1 MALTPEDLQ
10 VLPEE
15 GIDTLN
21 PGKYAEL
28 LSDLQGNILR
38 GHGRD
43 YSVHLFLQFK
53 PNQVQPLKE
62 WIKSFA
68 EKVTSAQKQAED
80 AVKFRTTKIAGDIF
94 INFFLSRKGYE
105 ALEFPA
111 FRIPGD
117 QPFRFGMKN
126 DTIRNLLGDPVIEEW
141 DTGLQGEIHALV
153 QIADD
158 NLDNLQLAVD
168 DITRQ
173 LGLMA
178 EVVHRENGFILRND
192 KGDIIEHF
200 GFIDGISQPLFLKR
214 DIERV
219 RNIEIQKIRESNPN
233 LSEEAIEELIKEW
246 DSKWNPR
253 APLSLVLAKDP
264 NGKLEDSYGSYL
276 VYRKLE
282 QDVSAFVDAQA
293 SLAKELGDID
303 QELAGALMMGRFRD
317 GTPLTLSSTA
327 TKDQTNS
334 FDFSDDQQAFKCP
347 FHTHVRKS
355 NPRGDTGRIVSSGE
369 TYEQALEKERGHRIA
384 RRGISYGATDQT
396 KALSNR
402 AGLLFLCYQ
411 ADIANQFNFMQ
422 WAWSNPNNFVQV
434 NVGTDPIIGQA
445 APDARN
451 QNWPIKWGEPET
463 KPGFNF
469 QLWVHLKG
477 GEYFFSPS
485 ISSLKNI

>member
-1 MALTPEDLQ
+1 MALTEEDLQ
-10 VLPEE
+10 EIPAE
-15 GIDTLN
+15 GIDTEI

-43 YSVHLFLQFK
+43 HTVHLFLQFK

-62 WIKSFA
+62 WIKIFA
-68 EKVTSAQKQAED
+68 QNVTSAQKQATD
-80 AVKFRTTKIAGDIF
+80 AVRFRKAKIAGDLF

-105 ALEFPA
+105 FLEFKP
-111 FRIPGD
+111 FQIPGD

-126 DTIRNLLGDPVIEEW
+126 DAVRNLLGDPVIEEW
-141 DTGLQGEIHALV
+141 DTGLQGEIHALLL
-153 QIADD
+153 IADD
-158 NLDNLQLAVD
+158 SLEKLQLAID
-168 DITRQ
+168 YITEQ
-173 LGLMA
+173 LEQLA
-178 EVVHRENGFILRND
+178 QVVHRENGFILRND
-192 KGDIIEHF
+192 NGDIIEHF

-219 RNIEIQKIRESNPN
+219 RNIEIKKIRESNPN
-233 LSEEAIEELIKEW
+233 LSEEAIQELIKEL

-253 APLSLVLAKDP
+253 APLSLLLAKDP

-282 QDVSAFVDAQA
+282 QDVNAFRDAQA
-293 SLAKELGDID
+293 FLAKELGDID
-303 QELAGALMMGRFRD
+303 QELAGALTMGRFRD
-317 GTPLTLSSTA
+317 GTPLTLSSTPA
-327 TKDQTNS
+327 KDETNN
-334 FDFSDDQQAFKCP
+334 FDYSDDQQALKCP
-347 FHTHVRKS
+347 FHSHVRKS
-355 NPRGDTGRIVSSGE
+355 NPRGDTGRVVSSGE
-369 TYEQALEKERGHRIA
+369 SFEQALEKERNHRIA
-384 RRGISYGATDQT
+384 RRGISYGESDLSKATST
-396 KALSNR
+396 GS
-402 AGLLFLCYQ
+402 GLLFLCFQ
-411 ADIANQFNFMQ
+411 ADIENQFNFIQ
-422 WAWSNPNNFVQV
+422 AAWSNPNNFVQV

-451 QNWPIKWGEPET
+451 QKWPIKWGEPET

-477 GEYFFSPS
+477 GEYFFAPS